1 MTRQIIRLSAAA
13 FNAIADELIKSG
25 CEEAVI
31 LEADRTVRLDM
42 HGICLLRKVEDLIDL
57 PQCRAAD
64 AVEFL
69 KGFE

>member
-1 MTRQIIRLSAAA
+1 MTRTVIELHDNA

-42 HGICLLRKVEDLIDL
+42 HGICFLRKEENVVAFPLVPERID
-57 PQCRAAD
+57 
-64 AVEFL
+64 
-69 KGFE
+69 